1 MIKNP
6 RRVKDLIKNKAQG
19 DSAKAQVLQ
28 RHYAMERLLERISVS
43 RYRDNFILKG
53 GMLISSMIGIDQRS
67 TMDVDTTMTGQT
79 LSPENALSI
88 IEEIAGIELDDDMA
102 FEVGD
107 SREIM
112 KDSEYGGVQ
121 IPISAHLG
129 RMEIKLKIDISTG
142 DAITP
147 SKVAFQFPL
156 MLEDRKIDIW
166 AYNLETVLAEKAET
180 IIVRGVLNT
189 RMRDFYDIFMLSAVY
204 DPIDAATFRD
214 AIRATAANRGHSELL
229 LRAGDAIARIENSS
243 EMSGQWQRYLASNP
257 FVVEAKWN
265 DVISSVKELLALGE
279 LI

>member
-6 RRVKDLIKNKAQG
+6 RRVKDLIRNKAQG
-19 DSAKAQVLQ
+19 DSTKAQTLQ

-43 RYRDNFILKG
+43 RYRDNLILKG
-53 GMLISSMIGIDQRS
+53 GMLVSSMIGIDQRS
-67 TMDVDTTMTGQT
+67 TMDVDATMTGQT

-88 IEEIAGIELDDDMA
+88 IGEIAAIELDDDMT

-112 KDSEYGGVQ
+112 KDAEYGGVQ
-121 IPISAHLG
+121 IPIRAYLG

-147 SKVAFQFPL
+147 SKIAFQFPL

-180 IIVRGVLNT
+180 VIVRGVLNT
-189 RMRDFYDIFMLSAVY
+189 RMRDFYDIFMLTTVY
-204 DPIDAATFRD
+204 DPINAPVFHD
-214 AIRATAANRGHSELL
+214 AIRATAANRGHSEHL
-229 LRAGDAIARIENSS
+229 LRAGDAMDRIERSS
-243 EMSGQWQRYLASNP
+243 ELSAQWQRYLAGNP
-257 FVVEAKWN
+257 FAVEAKWD
-265 DVISSVKELLALGE
+265 DVVSSVRELLVLGE

>member
-1 MIKNP
+1 
-6 RRVKDLIKNKAQG
+6 
-19 DSAKAQVLQ
+19 
-28 RHYAMERLLERISVS
+28 MERLLERISVS

-53 GMLISSMIGIDQRS
+53 GMLVSSMIGIDQRS
-67 TMDVDTTMTGQT
+67 TMDVDATMTGQT
-79 LSPENALSI
+79 LSPKNALKIVS
-88 IEEIAGIELDDDMA
+88 EIAAIELDDDMT

-112 KDSEYGGVQ
+112 KNSEYGGVQ
-121 IPISAHLG
+121 IPIRAYLG

-180 IIVRGVLNT
+180 VIVRGVLNT
-189 RMRDFYDIFMLSAVY
+189 RMRDFYDIFMLTTVY
-204 DPIDAATFRD
+204 DPIDAAIFRD
-214 AIRATAANRGHSELL
+214 AIRATAANRGHSEYLP
-229 LRAGDAIARIENSS
+229 RAGEAMSQIERSS
-243 EMSGQWQRYLASNP
+243 DLSEQWQRYLVGNP
-257 FVVEAKWN
+257 FAVEAKWD
-265 DVISSVKELLALGE
+265 DVVLSVRGLLSTGE